1 MEQPYYWWHAY
12 GRFDSGENNGPHLGQ
27 VIKHYRKMSVI
38 SKADLTAAFH
48 CTTRYIEM
56 MESDKNLSMPELIS
70 RRKLLAQLLQIPP
83 VLLGLSSLVVADE
96 AKIDPALY
104 PLLKHDPLDIRCV
117 AFSEGILTLSW
128 EAYYTS
134 SIERAAKNISF
145 CLELLDEEVKNASRG
160 VLRDQLDA
168 MCSRFYRLAA
178 LVSRECVQI
187 DVASEQ
193 IKISFTLASRL
204 RNAEPIASSLIGRVR
219 IRYHKQ
225 EYEGALAD
233 AKDACKYADAGLLRD
248 PLKGKCYQMAG
259 EAQAYL
265 AKDNRVLQEKSL
277 AYFDKAGRV
286 ARKGNLEPDSGFVKT
301 DLTSIYIEQ
310 AKALRIFR
318 RYDEAHDAFA
328 VARKKLSPE
337 LTRWNVNLLIEEAKT
352 YCAERDVTS
361 CCISLIDAVPLVH
374 AIHLQN
380 REKVIQSLLTQ
391 CKEWEPTNR
400 TVQHLEKLLRQIA
413 PATA

>member
-1 MEQPYYWWHAY
+1 MDQPYYWWYAY
-12 GRFDSGENNGPHLGQ
+12 GHFDAGENNGPHLGQ
-27 VIKHYRKMSVI
+27 VIKHYRKMSGT
-38 SKADLTAAFH
+38 SKADLAAALP
-48 CTTRYIEM
+48 CTIRYVEM
-56 MESDKNLSMPELIS
+56 MESDKNISMPELIS
-70 RRKLLAQLLQIPP
+70 RRKLLAQVLQIPS

-96 AKIDPALY
+96 VKIDPALY
-104 PLLKHDPLDIRCV
+104 PLLEHDPLDIRRI
-117 AFSEGILTLSW
+117 AFYEGVLTLSW

-134 SIERAAKNISF
+134 SIERAAKNITF
-145 CLELLDEEVKNASRG
+145 CLELLDDEVKNATG
-160 VLRDQLDA
+160 VQHDQLDA
-168 MCSRFYRLAA
+168 MRSKFYRLAA
-178 LVSRECVQI
+178 LVSRECAQI
-187 DVASEQ
+187 DAASEQ
-193 IKISFTLASRL
+193 INTSFSLASRL
-204 RNAEPIASSLIGRVR
+204 RNAELIASSLIGRIR

-233 AKDACKYADAGLLRD
+233 AEDACVYADAGVLRD

-265 AKDNRVLQEKSL
+265 AEDSRTLQEKSL

-286 ARKGNLEPDSGFVKT
+286 VRKGNMQPDSSFVKT
-301 DLTSIYIEQ
+301 DLTSIHIER

-361 CCISLIDAVPLVH
+361 CCSTLADAVPLVR
-374 AIHLQN
+374 AINLQN
-380 REKVIQSLLTQ
+380 RMHVMQSLLAE
-391 CKEWEPTNR
+391 CKELEPTNR
-400 TVQHLEKLLRQIA
+400 AALHLDKVLRQV
-413 PATA
+413 ATMSA